1 MNLSPTS
8 FVSRRF
14 GMLCKIKRQL
24 LQYDECVLSQ
34 PGYFLVLGDT
44 RRENT
49 TPGGRH
55 EITRRQSYCHLEMTD
70 APSHQKYII
79 CPIRGFRP
87 NHDEM
92 LSLYLL
98 EAHDDIRH
106 RTGFVKKNVIKP
118 YSSPKSSCSG
128 RSS

>member
-1 MNLSPTS
+1 M
-8 FVSRRF
+8 
-14 GMLCKIKRQL
+14 
-24 LQYDECVLSQ
+24 CVVAARIFFSVGRHQ
-34 PGYFLVLGDT
+34 PGEYDA
-44 RRENT
+44 RWASRDNY
-49 TPGGRH
+49 
-55 EITRRQSYCHLEMTD
+55 RQSYCHLEMTD

-106 RTGFVKKNVIKP
+106 RTGFVKKTSLNHTAHQSYHVLGVRLDKKITFIKLGN
-118 YSSPKSSCSG
+118 YHCEVE
-128 RSS
+128 